1 MRRSALTACAFAIG
15 FVTLSLAHAEPP
27 NPCQGSDLTQVQ
39 GLAAAEAARA
49 DDLVNGDGLLWR
61 IDKAGLAPSYL
72 FGTIHSTDE
81 SALEVARR
89 AAQSINGAKI
99 VATELGGPI
108 DTIEKANITAATLA
122 KALDRD
128 HDTFE
133 GVIAPEDREKIEKLI
148 TSLGYPVEFA
158 HHLKP
163 WFLAILTALPKC
175 EAERETLN
183 MPEVDQF
190 LAETARDARVKV
202 IGLETAE
209 EQLAAIASMRP
220 QVVAALLTLAAR
232 DPGSERQSVCN
243 DAQALSGKP
252 TGRNPSTRDA
262 LGGLSEA
269 ERAAQDEFMR
279 ALLQG
284 RNATMVERAA
294 PLLASGGAFIAVGAL
309 ASCGQGRPR
318 RTVSRAR
325 LHGDESLVGGNSKP
339 PRASR
344 RREAA
349 SKACPELV
357 EGDAPG
363 APTRLQTGPSFET
376 RCCASLLEA

>member
-1 MRRSALTACAFAIG
+1 MCRLTLGAFAFLIG
-15 FVTLSLAHAEPP
+15 ALTLSLAHAEPP
-27 NPCQGSDLTQVQ
+27 KPCQGSDLTQVE

-61 IDKAGLAPSYL
+61 IEKPGLAPSFL

-89 AAQSINGAKI
+89 AAQSINGSKV

-133 GVIAPEDREKIEKLI
+133 GAIAPEDRQKIEKLI
-148 TSLGYPVEFA
+148 SSLGYPAEFA

-183 MPEVDQF
+183 LPEVDQF
-190 LAETARDARVKV
+190 LAETARDSGVKV

-209 EQLAAIASMRP
+209 EQLAAIANMRP
-220 QVVAALLTLAAR
+220 EVVATLLTLTAR
-232 DPGSERQSVCN
+232 DPGLN
-243 DAQALSGKP
+243 DNLYATMLRLYRESRPAEILAVS
-252 TGRNPSTRDA
+252 DA
-262 LGGLSEA
+262 LGGLSDT
-269 ERAAQDEFMR
+269 ERAAQDEFML
-279 ALLQG
+279 ALLQA
-284 RNATMVERAA
+284 RNATMAERAA

-309 ASCGQGRPR
+309 HLAGKTG
-318 RTVSRAR
+318 
-325 LHGDESLVGGNSKP
+325 
-339 PRASR
+339 
-344 RREAA
+344 
-349 SKACPELV
+349 LV
-357 EGDAPG
+357 ERFRAQGY
-363 APTRLQTGPSFET
+363 TVTKVW
-376 RCCASLLEA
+376 

>member
-1 MRRSALTACAFAIG
+1 MCRLTLGAFAFLVG
-15 FVTLSLAHAEPP
+15 ALTLSLAHAEPP
-27 NPCQGSDLTQVQ
+27 KPCQGSDLTQAE

-61 IDKAGLAPSYL
+61 IEKPGLAPSYL

-89 AAQSINGAKI
+89 AAQSINGSKI

-133 GVIAPEDREKIEKLI
+133 GAIAPEDRQKIEKLI
-148 TSLGYPVEFA
+148 SSLGYPAEFA

-183 MPEVDQF
+183 LPEVDQF
-190 LAETARDARVKV
+190 LAETARDSGVKV

-209 EQLAAIASMRP
+209 EQLAAIANMRP
-220 QVVAALLTLAAR
+220 EVAATLLTLTAR
-232 DPGSERQSVCN
+232 DPGLN
-243 DAQALSGKP
+243 DNLYATMLRLYRESRPAEILAVS
-252 TGRNPSTRDA
+252 DA
-262 LGGLSEA
+262 LGGLSDT
-269 ERAAQDEFMR
+269 ERAAQDEFML
-279 ALLQG
+279 ALLQA
-284 RNATMVERAA
+284 RNATMAERAA

-309 ASCGQGRPR
+309 HLAGKTG
-318 RTVSRAR
+318 
-325 LHGDESLVGGNSKP
+325 
-339 PRASR
+339 
-344 RREAA
+344 
-349 SKACPELV
+349 LV
-357 EGDAPG
+357 ERFRAQGY
-363 APTRLQTGPSFET
+363 TVTKVW
-376 RCCASLLEA
+376 